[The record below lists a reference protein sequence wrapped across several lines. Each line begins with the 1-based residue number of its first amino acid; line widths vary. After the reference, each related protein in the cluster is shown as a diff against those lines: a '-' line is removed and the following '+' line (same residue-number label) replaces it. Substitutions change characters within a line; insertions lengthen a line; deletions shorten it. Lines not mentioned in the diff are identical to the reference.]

1 MWLCSLGDDRS
12 WACVLFREDEKPSTV
27 YQYGG
32 RRLWDE
38 VEAAHAWWHEQGQPG
53 LGRLGLTVDGYGQQ
67 HIWVDAPDHAE
78 PAPRNSNTL

>member
-38 VEAAHAWWHEQGQPG
+38 VEAAHAWWHEQGRPG